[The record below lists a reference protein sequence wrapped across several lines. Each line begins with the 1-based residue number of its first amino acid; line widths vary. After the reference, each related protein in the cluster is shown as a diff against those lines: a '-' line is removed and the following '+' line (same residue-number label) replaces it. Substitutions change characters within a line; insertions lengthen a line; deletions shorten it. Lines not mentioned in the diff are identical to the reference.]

1 MTTTNPMA
9 ASDENSVHI
18 NTEGFETTD
27 VEISTPA
34 EAAPAPQAPA
44 EKIERA
50 ASAAPSDEGE
60 HEEYSASVQKRIDRL
75 TRKMREAERQ
85 REEALRYATTVK
97 SEADQMRSRM
107 QHLNAGYLS
116 EHESRLALEQR
127 QAEALLKHAV
137 SVSDA
142 DLTVEAQ
149 RKLSELAVARD
160 RFQTAKSNYEQNKE
174 QAAQQARPPAAAQ
187 PAAQQAPQPA
197 APRRPDPKAE
207 AWASKNAW
215 FGKDEAM
222 TFAAFGIHKRLVE
235 DEGFD
240 PQSDDY
246 YSELDQRMAREF
258 PHKIQ
263 RSPQPETQVRPAQTV
278 AGVSRNNPASG
289 GASRARKVRLTPSQV
304 AIAKRLGVPLEEYAK
319 YVKE

>member
-1 MTTTNPMA
+1 MTTTTPIA
-9 ASDENSVHI
+9 APDDKSVHI
-18 NTEGFETTD
+18 NTDGFEATD
-27 VEISTPA
+27 VEVSSPA
-34 EAAPAPQAPA
+34 SAPEASVPAAK
-44 EKIERA
+44 EERPTAA
-50 ASAAPSDEGE
+50 ASEEGE

-85 REEALRYATTVK
+85 REEALHYATKVK

-107 QHLNAGYLS
+107 QTLNAGYLS
-116 EHESRLALEQR
+116 EHENRLSLEQR

-149 RKLSELAVARD
+149 KKLAELAVAQD
-160 RFQTAKSNYEQNKE
+160 RFRTAKSNYEQNKE
-174 QAAQQARPPAAAQ
+174 QAAQNAQQARQQ
-187 PAAQQAPQPA
+187 PQAPQQAPQQA
-197 APRRPDPKAE
+197 RRPDPKAE
-207 AWASKNAW
+207 VWASKNEW

-246 YSELDQRMAREF
+246 YSELDRRMAREF

-263 RSPQPETQVRPAQTV
+263 RSPQPESQARPAQTV
-278 AGVSRNNPASG
+278 AGVSRNPASAAG
-289 GASRARKVRLTPSQV
+289 RARKVRLTPSQV

>member
-1 MTTTNPMA
+1 MSTTNQTS

-18 NTEGFETTD
+18 NTDGFEATD
-27 VEISTPA
+27 VVVPA
-34 EAAPAPQAPA
+34 TSEPTQAPPPAP
-44 EKIERA
+44 EKEERA
-50 ASAAPSDEGE
+50 ATPAASEEGE

-85 REEALRYATTVK
+85 REEALHYATKVK

-107 QHLNAGYLS
+107 QTLNAGYLS

-127 QAEALLKHAV
+127 QAEALLKHAM

-149 RKLSELAVARD
+149 KKLSELAVAQD
-160 RFQTAKSNYEQNKE
+160 RFRTAKSSYEQHKE
-174 QAAQQARPPAAAQ
+174 QAAQQSAQQPAVQPTAQ
-187 PAAQQAPQPA
+187 PAQQPA
-197 APRRPDPKAE
+197 RRPDPKAE

-263 RSPQPETQVRPAQTV
+263 RSPQPESQARPAQTV
-278 AGVSRNNPASG
+278 AGVSRNPAPAAG
-289 GASRARKVRLTPSQV
+289 RARKVRLTPSQV